1 MRRHPRRQLR
11 LRLFGEW
18 AGAAGGQYDQRQRAV
33 ALPAAAELD
42 LPGLVA
48 LLEAC
53 RGATLTD
60 PERSEAAAFRRRLR
74 PLDAGEARQGLEG
87 ARRRFGPGLHL
98 SQYLQALEA
107 QLVRTR
113 TAAKKAAT
121 PKGPQP

>member
-1 MRRHPRRQLR
+1 M
-11 LRLFGEW
+11 
-18 AGAAGGQYDQRQRAV
+18 
-33 ALPAAAELD
+33 PAAAELD

-74 PLDAGEARQGLEG
+74 PLDADEARQGLEG
-87 ARRRFGPGLHL
+87 ARRRLGPGLHL

-113 TAAKKAAT
+113 TAAKKAAI